1 MNILKVFVSVFCLHL
16 LSLSGYSQAIADCGR
31 LEELYSKQIE
41 SNRNDA
47 EYLSG
52 VLRAFREAKCGI
64 TPTFQKAAMYL
75 HELLPDRLSAIGC
88 GKYYYTKNNP
98 KKALQLYDNA
108 LRYIERSGEN
118 ISQEAKKAKADVYLY
133 KAEVYFYRLKN
144 LQRARENIMLSL
156 EMFDGQAE
164 PYFLLAEIYVA
175 SKVSNDSVLNLSRY
189 WLAADMLERA
199 KKITTT
205 DESRAKADRLLK
217 EYRCLFPTEEQI
229 QNLYGSKEGEI
240 YRIAGWI
247 GRNTICR
254 KRECDDF

>member
-1 MNILKVFVSVFCLHL
+1 MNVIKVFVSVLCLHL
-16 LSLSGYSQAIADCGR
+16 LSLSSYSQATVDCAR
-31 LEELYSKQIE
+31 LEELHSKQIE
-41 SNRNDA
+41 PNRNNA

-52 VLRAFREAKCGI
+52 VLRAFREAECGI

-75 HELLPDRLSAIGC
+75 HELLPDQLSAIGC

-98 KKALQLYDNA
+98 KKALQLYENA
-108 LRYIERSGEN
+108 LKYIERSGKN
-118 ISQEAKKAKADVYLY
+118 ISREAKQAKAEIYMY
-133 KAEVYFYRLKN
+133 KAEVCFYLLKN
-144 LQRARENIMLSL
+144 LQKARENIMLSL
-156 EMFDGQAE
+156 EMSDGQAE

-205 DESRAKADRLLK
+205 DENRAKADRLLK

-229 QNLYGSKEGEI
+229 RNLYGSKEGEI